1 MVLGITTTSEVVLAH
16 DLTWKPIHYMGEL
29 TCKCGCGTTEMD
41 KDFMIRL
48 ERIREEWYKQSNKVL
63 KVSSGYRCKSHNR
76 RVSKYAAK
84 DGSGPHTLGKAID
97 ITISGKDATRL
108 YKIAKKHM
116 TGIGISRNYIH
127 IDSLTSEEAPRPT
140 VWRYS

>member
-1 MVLGITTTSEVVLAH
+1 
-16 DLTWKPIHYMGEL
+16 MGEL
-29 TCKCGCGTTEMD
+29 TCKCGCGGCNMNT
-41 KDFMIRL
+41 DFMIKL
-48 ERIREEWYKQSNKVL
+48 EKIRDEWYRQSNRVL

-76 RVSKYAAK
+76 AVSKFASK
-84 DGSGPHTLGKAID
+84 DGSGPHTFGKAVD
-97 ITISGKDATRL
+97 ITISGRDSKIL

-127 IDSLTSEEAPRPT
+127 LDSLTSAEAPRPT